1 MKEEKILVIGAN
13 GQLGTELTKA
23 LQTAYK
29 PSQVIATDIRP
40 QSNPDADTC
49 FEVLDVLDKEA
60 LTQTVRKH
68 KITQIY
74 HLAAILSAKGEEN
87 PILTWDINMKSL
99 LHVLELARERQLDK
113 VYYPSSIAVYG
124 TKTPI
129 PAPQWTVLNPSTVYG
144 ISKLA
149 GEKWCDYYF
158 QKYGLDVR
166 SLRYP
171 GLISHS
177 APPGGGTTDYA
188 VDIFHKAVRQEPFAC
203 FLSENTRLPMM
214 YMPDAIRATL
224 ELMHAPAE
232 KITIHSSYNLGA
244 IDFTP
249 AEIAQAVK
257 ALIPEFEMHY
267 QVNPLKQAI
276 ADSWADAIDDQV
288 ARQDWGWKPEY
299 DLKSMVA
306 DMIANL
312 KAKIALQA

>member
-1 MKEEKILVIGAN
+1 MKEDKILVIGAN
-13 GQLGTELTKA
+13 GQLGTELTAA

-40 QSNPDADTC
+40 QSNPTADTC
-49 FEVLDVLDKEA
+49 FEMLDVLDKAA
-60 LTQTVRKH
+60 LAQVVQKH

-99 LHVLELARERQLDK
+99 LNVLELAKERQLDK

-124 TKTPI
+124 TKTPV
-129 PAPQWTVLNPSTVYG
+129 PAPQWTVLNPSTAYG

-188 VDIFHKAVRQEPFAC
+188 VDIFHKAVRQEPFVC
-203 FLSENTRLPMM
+203 FLAENTRLPMM

-232 KITIHSSYNLGA
+232 KISVHSGYNLGA
-244 IDFTP
+244 MDFTP
-249 AEIAQAVK
+249 AEIAREIK
-257 ALIPEFEMHY
+257 ALIPEFEIHY
-267 QVNPLKQAI
+267 EINPLKQAI
-276 ADSWADAIDDQV
+276 ADSWADVVDDQV

-299 DLKSMVA
+299 DLKRMVA
-306 DMIANL
+306 DMIAQL
-312 KAKIALQA
+312 KTKAAVQA